1 VLAQSNV
8 VITEKLF
15 FLPIIDMTVKI
26 NLLMEVIS
34 MLAELVNHDGNEV
47 TVQFTVKLTGS
58 MLDDEQA
65 LQRSLNEAGQIA
77 MEPMLEQFDT
87 NGEPIRVEGVK
98 HTVRV
103 RSPQTYETP
112 YGPVQVE
119 RNVYQSSSGGR
130 VYVPLEN
137 DGRMVLNS
145 TPRYAQI
152 VSGKYAR
159 FGADAI
165 CEDLLECNGRKLSR
179 NYAKKLSD
187 FVGAIAQCH
196 ESEWEYDL
204 PEFNEPVHSITLSLD
219 GTCMLMHKDGWRE
232 AMCGSIAFYNNEG
245 ERLHTIYCSATPE
258 YGKERFKEKF
268 SREIER
274 VKEKF
279 PDMLYIGLADGAKDN
294 WTFLKKYTT
303 RLLLDFYH
311 AREYISKAASAIFG
325 RDKINK
331 KIWEHDFSHNLKH
344 KQGSAS
350 RFLKE
355 LETRRA
361 NLDNK
366 NFIERD
372 EEIRQVI
379 TYYENHK
386 NKMFYSRHLKNNLPI
401 GSGVIEAAC
410 KILVKQRMCI
420 SGSRWKDDGAS
431 CVLALRTLKLTTGRW
446 QQFWGYVMRHG
457 CTLC

>member
-1 VLAQSNV
+1 
-8 VITEKLF
+8 
-15 FLPIIDMTVKI
+15 
-26 NLLMEVIS
+26 
-34 MLAELVNHDGNEV
+34 MLAELVNRDGNEV
-47 TVQFTVKLTGS
+47 TIQFTVKLTGS

-77 MEPMLEQFDT
+77 MGPMLDQFDT
-87 NGEPIRVEGVK
+87 NGEPVRVDGVK

-119 RNVYQSSSGGR
+119 RNVYQSSRGGR
-130 VYVPLEN
+130 TYVPLEV

-145 TPRYAQI
+145 TPRYSQI

-179 NYAKKLSD
+179 NYAKGLSD
-187 FVGAIAQCH
+187 FVGSIAQCY
-196 ESEWEYDL
+196 ESQWEYDL
-204 PEFNEPVHSITLSLD
+204 PEFDEPVSSISIGLD

-232 AMCGSIAFYNNEG
+232 AMCGSIGFYDTLG

-258 YGKERFKEKF
+258 YGKEQFKEKF
-268 SREIER
+268 VREIER

-279 PDMLYIGLADGAKDN
+279 PDVLYIGLADGAKDN
-294 WTFLKKYTT
+294 WTFLKKYTKHQV
-303 RLLLDFYH
+303 LDFYH
-311 AREYISKAASAIFG
+311 AREYISKAGSAIFD
-325 RDKINK
+325 RDTKRK
-331 KIWEHDFSHNLKH
+331 DIWVDDWSSRLKH
-344 KQGSAS
+344 KQGTAS

-355 LETRRA
+355 LEIQRA
-361 NLDNK
+361 DLDNK
-366 NFIERD
+366 NFTERD
-372 EEIRQVI
+372 EELRLVI

-386 NKMFYSRHLKNNLPI
+386 NRMSYPRQLKNNLPI
-401 GSGVIEAAC
+401 GSGVTEAAC
-410 KILVKQRMCI
+410 KVLIKQRMCI
-420 SGSRWKDDGAS
+420 SGSRWKDAGAS
-431 CVLALRTLKLTTGRW
+431 CVLALRALKLTKGRW

-457 CTLC
+457 ATLC

>member
-1 VLAQSNV
+1 
-8 VITEKLF
+8 
-15 FLPIIDMTVKI
+15 
-26 NLLMEVIS
+26 
-34 MLAELVNHDGNEV
+34 MLAKLIEQKDHKI
-47 TVQFTVKLTGS
+47 TIQFTVELTGQ
-58 MLDDEQA
+58 MLKDEQA
-65 LQRSLNEAGQIA
+65 LQQSLNEAGQAA
-77 MEPMLEQFDT
+77 MVPMIKQFDT
-87 NGEPIRVEGVK
+87 NGEPIRVDGVK
-98 HTVRV
+98 HTVKNYA
-103 RSPQTYETP
+103 PQTYETP
-112 YGPVQVE
+112 YGPVQLQ
-119 RNVYQSSSGGR
+119 RHTYQTCKGGR
-130 VYVPLEN
+130 AYVPLEN
-137 DGRMVLNS
+137 DARMVLNS
-145 TPRYAQI
+145 TPRYSQI
-152 VSGKYAR
+152 VAGKYAR

-187 FVGAIAQCH
+187 FVGSIAQCY

-204 PEFNEPVHSITLSLD
+204 PEFDQPVHSITLGLD
-219 GTCMLMHKDGWRE
+219 GTCMLMHQDGWRE
-232 AMCGSIAFYNNEG
+232 AMCGSIAFYDNHG

-258 YGKERFKEKF
+258 YGKEKFKEKF

-279 PDMLYIGLADGAKDN
+279 PEVLYIGLADGAKDN
-294 WTFLKKYTT
+294 WTFLEKYTK

-325 RDKINK
+325 RDKINRT
-331 KIWEHDFSHNLKH
+331 IWEDNFSHDLKH

-355 LETRRA
+355 LETQRA
-361 NLDNK
+361 HLDDK

-372 EEIRQVI
+372 EEVRQVI

-386 NKMFYSRHLKNNLPI
+386 NKMSYAHHLKNHLPI
-401 GSGVIEAAC
+401 GSGVTEAAC
-410 KILVKQRMCI
+410 KILVKQRMCV

-457 CTLC
+457 CTLS

>member
-1 VLAQSNV
+1 
-8 VITEKLF
+8 
-15 FLPIIDMTVKI
+15 
-26 NLLMEVIS
+26 
-34 MLAELVNHDGNEV
+34 MLAKLIEQKNNKI
-47 TVQFTVKLTGS
+47 TIQFTVELTGQ
-58 MLDDEQA
+58 MLKDEQS
-65 LQRSLNEAGQIA
+65 LQQSLNEAGQAA
-77 MEPMLEQFDT
+77 MMPMIKQFDT
-87 NGEPIRVEGVK
+87 NGEPIRVNGVK
-98 HTVRV
+98 HTVKDYA
-103 RSPQTYETP
+103 PQTYETP
-112 YGPVQVE
+112 YGSVQVQ
-119 RNVYQSSSGGR
+119 RYTYQTSKGGR
-130 VYVPLEN
+130 AYVPLEN
-137 DGRMVLNS
+137 DARMVLNS
-145 TPRYAQI
+145 TPRYSQI

-159 FGADAI
+159 FGADSI
-165 CEDLLECNGRKLSR
+165 REDLLECNGREISR

-187 FVGAIAQCH
+187 FVGTIAQCY

-204 PEFNEPVHSITLSLD
+204 PEFDQLVHSIALGLD

-232 AMCGSIAFYNNEG
+232 AMCGSIAFYDNYG

-279 PDMLYIGLADGAKDN
+279 PD
-294 WTFLKKYTT
+294 FLKKYTK

-331 KIWEHDFSHNLKH
+331 KIWETNFSHNLKH
-344 KQGSAS
+344 KQGTAG
-350 RFLKE
+350 RFIKE
-355 LETRRA
+355 LGKQRA
-361 NLDNK
+361 SLGSK

-379 TYYENHK
+379 TYYKNHK
-386 NKMFYSRHLKNNLPI
+386 SKMFYARHIKDNLPI
-401 GSGVIEAAC
+401 GSGVTEAAC
-410 KILVKQRMCI
+410 KTLVKQRMCI

-457 CTLC
+457 CTLS

>member
-1 VLAQSNV
+1 
-8 VITEKLF
+8 
-15 FLPIIDMTVKI
+15 
-26 NLLMEVIS
+26 
-34 MLAELVNHDGNEV
+34 MLAKLVDHKDNEV

-65 LQRSLNEAGQIA
+65 LQQSLNEAGQVA
-77 MEPMLEQFDT
+77 MQPILKQFDT
-87 NGEPIRVEGVK
+87 NGEPIRVNGIK

-119 RNVYQSSSGGR
+119 RNVYQNSQGGR

-137 DGRMVLNS
+137 DARMALNS

-159 FGADAI
+159 FGADSI
-165 CEDLLECNGRKLSR
+165 REDLLECNGREISR

-187 FVGAIAQCH
+187 FVGTIAQFH
-196 ESEWEYDL
+196 ESEWEYEQ
-204 PEFNEPVHSITLSLD
+204 PEFDTPVHAITLSLD

-232 AMCGSIAFYNNEG
+232 AMCGSIAFYDNQG

-258 YGKERFKEKF
+258 YGKEKFKAKL
-268 SREIER
+268 SREIKR
-274 VKEKF
+274 VQEKF
-279 PDMLYIGLADGAKDN
+279 PDVLYIGLADGAKDN
-294 WTFLKKYTT
+294 WVFLRKYTK

-311 AREYISKAASAIFG
+311 AREYISKAALAIFD
-325 RDKINK
+325 RDKKSRDAWVDDWSNR
-331 KIWEHDFSHNLKH
+331 LKH
-344 KQGSAS
+344 KQGTVG
-350 RFLKE
+350 RFIKE
-355 LETRRA
+355 LQSRRA
-361 NLDNK
+361 NLDK
-366 NFIERD
+366 RNFIERD
-372 EEIRQVI
+372 EELRKVI
-379 TYYENHK
+379 GYFSNYK
-386 NKMFYSRHLKNNLPI
+386 SKMNYAYHSNNNLPI
-401 GSGVIEAAC
+401 GSGVTEAAC
-410 KILVKQRMCI
+410 KVLIKQRMCI

-446 QQFWGYVMRHG
+446 QQFWSYVMRHG

>member
-1 VLAQSNV
+1 
-8 VITEKLF
+8 
-15 FLPIIDMTVKI
+15 
-26 NLLMEVIS
+26 
-34 MLAELVNHDGNEV
+34 MLAELVNRDGNEV

-77 MEPMLEQFDT
+77 MGPMLEQFDT

-119 RNVYQSSSGGR
+119 RNVYQSSRGGR
-130 VYVPLEN
+130 TYVPLEA

-145 TPRYAQI
+145 TPRYSQI

-179 NYAKKLSD
+179 NYAKGLSD
-187 FVGAIAQCH
+187 FVGSIAQCY
-196 ESEWEYDL
+196 ESQWEYDL
-204 PEFNEPVHSITLSLD
+204 PEFDEPVSSISIGLD

-232 AMCGSIAFYNNEG
+232 AMCGSIGFYDKLG

-258 YGKERFKEKF
+258 YGKEKFKEKF
-268 SREIER
+268 VREIER

-279 PDMLYIGLADGAKDN
+279 PDVSYIGLADGAKDN
-294 WTFLKKYTT
+294 WTFLKKYT
-303 RLLLDFYH
+303 RHQVLDYYH
-311 AREYISKAASAIFG
+311 AREYISKAGSAIFD
-325 RDKINK
+325 RDTKRK
-331 KIWEHDFSHNLKH
+331 DIWVDDWSSRLKH
-344 KQGSAS
+344 KQGTAN
-350 RFLKE
+350 RFIKE
-355 LETRRA
+355 LEIQRA
-361 NLDNK
+361 KLDNR
-366 NFIERD
+366 NFTERD
-372 EEIRQVI
+372 EELRLVI

-386 NKMFYSRHLKNNLPI
+386 NRMSYPRQLKNNLPI
-401 GSGVIEAAC
+401 GSGVTEAAC
-410 KILVKQRMCI
+410 KVLIKQRMCI
-420 SGSRWKDDGAS
+420 SGSRWKDAGAS
-431 CVLALRTLKLTTGRW
+431 CVLALRALKLTKGRW
-446 QQFWGYVMRHG
+446 QQFWEYVMRHG
-457 CTLC
+457 ATLC

>member
-1 VLAQSNV
+1 
-8 VITEKLF
+8 
-15 FLPIIDMTVKI
+15 
-26 NLLMEVIS
+26 

-65 LQRSLNEAGQIA
+65 LQQSLNEAGQIA
-77 MEPMLEQFDT
+77 MQPMLEQFDT
-87 NGEPIRVEGVK
+87 KGEPIRVNGIK
-98 HTVRV
+98 HTVRA
-103 RSPQTYETP
+103 RSPQIYETP

-119 RNVYQSSSGGR
+119 RNTYQSSRGGR
-130 VYVPLEN
+130 GYVPLEV
-137 DGRMVLNS
+137 DGRMALNS
-145 TPRYAQI
+145 TPRYSQI
-152 VSGKYAR
+152 VAGKYAR
-159 FGADAI
+159 FGAEAI

-187 FVGAIAQCH
+187 FVGSIAQCY

-204 PEFNEPVHSITLSLD
+204 PEFNEPIHSITLGLD

-232 AMCGSIAFYNNEG
+232 AMCGSIAFYDDQC

-258 YGKERFKEKF
+258 YGKEKFKAKF

-279 PDMLYIGLADGAKDN
+279 PDVLYIGLADGATDN
-294 WTFLKKYTT
+294 WTFLEKYTK

-311 AREYISKAASAIFG
+311 AREYISKAATAIFG
-325 RDKINK
+325 RDIKNRDA
-331 KIWEHDFSHNLKH
+331 WVDDWSSRLKH
-344 KQGSAS
+344 KQGAAD

-355 LETRRA
+355 LKIQRA
-361 NLDNK
+361 GLGSK

-372 EEIRQVI
+372 EEVRKVI
-379 TYYENHK
+379 TYYGNHK

-401 GSGVIEAAC
+401 GSGVTEAAC
-410 KILVKQRMCI
+410 KVLIKQRMCV
-420 SGSRWKDDGAS
+420 SGSRWKDQGAS
-431 CVLALRTLKLTTGRW
+431 CVLALRALKLTKARW

>member
-1 VLAQSNV
+1 
-8 VITEKLF
+8 
-15 FLPIIDMTVKI
+15 
-26 NLLMEVIS
+26 
-34 MLAELVNHDGNEV
+34 MLAKLVDHKDNEV

-65 LQRSLNEAGQIA
+65 LQQSLNEAGQVA
-77 MEPMLEQFDT
+77 MQPILKQFDT
-87 NGEPIRVEGVK
+87 NGEPIRVNGIK

-119 RNVYQSSSGGR
+119 RNVYQNSQGGR

-137 DGRMVLNS
+137 DARMALNS

-159 FGADAI
+159 FGADSI
-165 CEDLLECNGRKLSR
+165 REDLLECNGREISR

-187 FVGAIAQCH
+187 FVGTIAQFH
-196 ESEWEYDL
+196 ESEWEYEL
-204 PEFNEPVHSITLSLD
+204 PEFDTPVHAITLSLD

-232 AMCGSIAFYNNEG
+232 AMCGSIAFYDNQG

-258 YGKERFKEKF
+258 YGKEKFKAKL
-268 SREIER
+268 SREIKR
-274 VKEKF
+274 VQEKF
-279 PDMLYIGLADGAKDN
+279 PDVLYIGLADGAKDN
-294 WTFLKKYTT
+294 WVFLRKYTK

-311 AREYISKAASAIFG
+311 AREYISKAALAIFD
-325 RDKINK
+325 RDKKSRDAWVDDWSNR
-331 KIWEHDFSHNLKH
+331 LKH
-344 KQGSAS
+344 KQGTVG
-350 RFLKE
+350 RFIKE
-355 LETRRA
+355 LQSRRA
-361 NLDNK
+361 NLDK
-366 NFIERD
+366 RNFIERD
-372 EEIRQVI
+372 EELRKVI
-379 TYYENHK
+379 GYFSNYK
-386 NKMFYSRHLKNNLPI
+386 SKMNYAYHSNNNLPI
-401 GSGVIEAAC
+401 GSGVTEAAC
-410 KILVKQRMCI
+410 KVLIKQRMCI

-446 QQFWGYVMRHG
+446 QQFWSYVMRHG

>member
-1 VLAQSNV
+1 MSA
-8 VITEKLF
+8 KL
-15 FLPIIDMTVKI
+15 IGQQGSTI
-26 NLLMEVIS
+26 
-34 MLAELVNHDGNEV
+34 
-47 TVQFTVKLTGS
+47 TVQFTVELTGQ
-58 MLDDEQA
+58 MLNDEQA
-65 LQRSLNEAGQIA
+65 LQQSLNVAGQVA
-77 MEPMLEQFDT
+77 MQPMLKQFDT
-87 NGEPIRVEGVK
+87 KGEPIRVAGVK
-98 HTVRV
+98 HTVKDYA
-103 RSPQTYETP
+103 PQTYETP
-112 YGPVQVE
+112 YGPVTVQ
-119 RNVYQSSSGGR
+119 RHTYQTCKGGR
-130 VYVPLEN
+130 AYVPLEN

-165 CEDLLECNGRKLSR
+165 CEDLLECNGRMLSR

-187 FVGAIAQCH
+187 FVGSIAQCH

-204 PEFNEPVHSITLSLD
+204 PEFDQPVHSISLGLD

-232 AMCGSIAFYNNEG
+232 AMCGSIAFYDDQG

-258 YGKERFKEKF
+258 YGKEKFKEKF

-279 PDMLYIGLADGAKDN
+279 PDVLYVGLADGAKDN
-294 WTFLKKYTT
+294 WTFLKKYTK

-331 KIWEHDFSHNLKH
+331 KIWEDNFSHNLKH

-355 LETRRA
+355 LKEQMLNIEGKHVLERR
-361 NLDNK
+361 
-366 NFIERD
+366 
-372 EEIRQVI
+372 EEVRQVI
-379 TYYENHK
+379 IYYENHK
-386 NKMFYSRHLKNNLPI
+386 NKMSYTRYLKDNLPI
-401 GSGVIEAAC
+401 GSGVTEAAC
-410 KILVKQRMCI
+410 KVLIKQRMCQ
-420 SGSRWKDDGAS
+420 SGSRWKDQGAS
-431 CVLALRTLKLTTGRW
+431 CVLALRSLKLTKGRW
-446 QQFWGYVMRHG
+446 QQFWSYAMRHG
-457 CTLC
+457 FTPC